1 VRVVNYW
8 ERYIGAIR
16 KKTGR
21 LDLTEK
27 GAYDVLLDEYYA
39 LEAPLPDDVSEL
51 YRIANAHKKHERN
64 AVRKVADL
72 YFPVGP
78 DGLRHNERAD
88 YEIARAIKRIEAAK
102 ENGAKGGRP
111 RKANLP
117 GIPPGSESGTDRV
130 SNGFLYGNPD
140 HNPGHNPDPNPIESS
155 TYNKPQSLPIGK
167 VLKARPDSAFA
178 ESSSGSP
185 PDSDPEQTPP
195 KHVNGSHGGA
205 AKVRAMG
212 EEARAVLAFL
222 NDKAGKRFPP
232 TESNV
237 GIIVAR
243 RREGFTVEQ
252 LRAVIAIK
260 VRAWG
265 NDPEMREFLRPA
277 TLFGR
282 SKFSQYVGELGPE
295 DDDSGAEDDEPGIT
309 REREVTP

>member
-185 PDSDPEQTPP
+185 PDSDPEQNPP
-195 KHVNGSHGGA
+195 KH
-205 AKVRAMG
+205 
-212 EEARAVLAFL
+212 
-222 NDKAGKRFPP
+222 DKAGKRFPP